1 MANWFAWMLF
11 VFNFFNYYRQVTTSV
26 FTSFQLK
33 HSLFLSLFKSG
44 YFFDVIFNLDE
55 YNLEEYD
62 TGLDQKDQWVPFS
75 HGTLSYVIVH
85 QPSPSRC
92 WLTTQYSVTV
102 ETPFWGSSGAETS
115 GGGRGKVPALLFH
128 FIVLIPRQC
137 QIFLYCSPFGT
148 FNDNCKHVINIF
160 LRITLRNQWGIPVC
174 SSLMPVLNLRQN
186 TVSSIHLYSL
196 LCVASSRTL
205 MVKRH
210 GFPVRVFTSMLD
222 FAHYI

>member
-1 MANWFAWMLF
+1 M
-11 VFNFFNYYRQVTTSV
+11 
-26 FTSFQLK
+26 
-33 HSLFLSLFKSG
+33 
-44 YFFDVIFNLDE
+44 
-55 YNLEEYD
+55 
-62 TGLDQKDQWVPFS
+62 
-75 HGTLSYVIVH
+75 
-85 QPSPSRC
+85 
-92 WLTTQYSVTV
+92 

-210 GFPVRVFTSMLD
+210 GFPVRVFSFHAGLCPLYLMAPHKVSHGSGTWRFNIFQILYSKVL
-222 FAHYI
+222 YVLRG